1 MKKPIIS
8 VIMSVRNSEDTI
20 RNSIES
26 ILNQSYKNFEF
37 IIVNDF
43 SSDSTLNILNEYKA
57 KDKRIKIIQNKTKL
71 GLTKSLNLASKIS
84 VGKYLA
90 RQDDDDI
97 SYKDRFKKQI
107 QYFKKIQN

>member
-8 VIMSVRNSEDTI
+8 VIMSV

-57 KDKRIKIIQNKTKL
+57 KDKRIKIIQNK
-71 GLTKSLNLASKIS
+71 LNW
-84 VGKYLA
+84 
-90 RQDDDDI
+90 D
-97 SYKDRFKKQI
+97 
-107 QYFKKIQN
+107 